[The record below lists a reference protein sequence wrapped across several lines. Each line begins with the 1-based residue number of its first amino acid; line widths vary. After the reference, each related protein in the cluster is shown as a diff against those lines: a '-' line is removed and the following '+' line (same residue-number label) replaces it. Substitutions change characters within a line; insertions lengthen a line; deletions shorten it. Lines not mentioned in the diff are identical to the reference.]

1 VWVRFK
7 RHAKN
12 RLRQIKGTAQEAE
25 AVVANKSEKDF
36 DWKGNPRYRGFIAGT
51 RCRVVVA
58 REDPDLIITIHFRRR
73 R

>member
-1 VWVRFK
+1 MRFSH
-7 RHAKN
+7 HAKN
-12 RLRQIKGTAQEAE
+12 RLRWIKGSAQEAE

-36 DWKGNPRYRGFIAGT
+36 DWKGNPRYRGSIAGT

-58 REDPDLIITIHFRRR
+58 LDDPDFIITIHFRRR